1 MEFTDNDRQALNT
14 IWMSQKTK
22 MRLTQMEFA
31 KKLGMNQLS
40 FSRLMRGESPLT
52 MSFVSQFCR
61 LLHIDPNVTV
71 PSLKANH
78 SNGHKIVYL
87 KSRMTVDGEIQNAYI
102 EGNQV
107 VVEYAHTVDGAN
119 D

>member
-78 SNGHKIVYL
+78 SNGPKIVYL
-87 KSRMTVDGEIQNAYI
+87 KSCMTVDGEIQNAYI